1 MDFYLYQIE
10 GNENMVG
17 NIKNI
22 LYLSNARAD
31 IVGNWLCANHDGQIT
46 YNNNVYIECHPDVFE
61 DLYNHLKLVLN
72 ESDNRNELAMFYL
85 SPRLKVS
92 NWCSGSE
99 MFSESYYADL
109 EGIKE
114 ALEKMFNENE
124 FYFDTVFLYH
134 IEL

>member
-46 YNNNVYIECHPDVFE
+46 YN
-61 DLYNHLKLVLN
+61 K
-72 ESDNRNELAMFYL
+72 
-85 SPRLKVS
+85 
-92 NWCSGSE
+92 
-99 MFSESYYADL
+99 
-109 EGIKE
+109 
-114 ALEKMFNENE
+114 
-124 FYFDTVFLYH
+124 
-134 IEL
+134 